1 MKIVFTS
8 VKPEEKDFFE
18 SQLKSFNPLIFPETI
33 DKIDIK
39 QIEDTDI
46 LSVFVFDKL
55 DRNLLSKLK
64 NLKMIVTRSAGVDH
78 IDLEYCKENNI
89 QVAHLPAYSP
99 KSIAEHTFALILAL
113 TRKLKKINNRTQK
126 INYKQESQILGE
138 DLFEKSIGIIGTGR
152 IGTEVAKM
160 ALAFFKD
167 VYAYDIKENPQL
179 KELGVKYIPLEELF
193 KNSDIISLHVPYTP
207 QTHYLINAENI
218 NKMKDGVILINTSRG
233 RVVNTDHLY
242 QAIMEGK
249 ISAAGLDVFEEED
262 VLILE
267 KYQEGKGDDKNL
279 KILKLN
285 SLDNVIITPHI
296 AYYTETALNNIRNCT
311 VEAIKNFIE
320 KKDVGRFRVV

>member
-1 MKIVFTS
+1 MNIVFTS
-8 VKPEEKDFFE
+8 VKPEEEEFFRKE
-18 SQLKSFNPLIFPETI
+18 LSAYEPTIYSQTI
-33 DKIDIK
+33 DKIPLNQIK
-39 QIEDTDI
+39 NVDI

-55 DRNLLSKLK
+55 NKEILSPLK
-64 NLKMIVTRSAGVDH
+64 NLKLIVTRSAGVDH
-78 IDLEYCKENNI
+78 IDLEYCRENGI
-89 QVAHLPAYSP
+89 QVAHMPAYSP

-113 TRKLKKINNRTQK
+113 TRKLKKINNRTQH
-126 INYKQESQILGE
+126 INYKQEPEILAE
-138 DLFEKSIGIIGTGR
+138 DLFEKSVGIIGTGR

-160 ALAFFKD
+160 ALVFFKEIF
-167 VYAYDIKENPQL
+167 AYDIKENPQL
-179 KELGVKYIPLEELF
+179 KESGVQYISLDELF

-207 QTHYLINAENI
+207 QTHYLINSEAI

-233 RVVNTDHLY
+233 KVVNTDHLY

-267 KYQEGKGDDKNL
+267 KYEEGKGSSKNL

-296 AYYTETALNNIRNCT
+296 AYYTKTAIDRIKNCT
-311 VEAIKNFIE
+311 VEAIKNFITQG
-320 KKDVGRFRVV
+320 DTGRYRVI